1 MIHLQK
7 SINLLSSDETSKVM
21 AEKLPSILSVK
32 YFSFFLFDKYRR
44 KLRLLSHNH
53 LELQEGLTLYQSES
67 PIMKDAMTSGRYIF
81 EQDFA
86 SSRYIRGRKNP
97 LFKHTLF
104 VSIPLMIE
112 NEIIGVLNINDN
124 EKGFFNLGGL
134 DFSLNVSEFVAIS
147 ISNALLFEKVEKLSV
162 TDGLTGLDNH
172 QQMQSILKNEVFRCQ
187 RYASSLS
194 LIMMDIDHFK
204 NVNDTYGHQKGDDI
218 LLDFAST
225 MKNFCRSNDVAAR
238 YGGEEVCPGTD

>member
-1 MIHLQK
+1 MPQNRKNLNGRSLRQLGICWRRKIACWEIPWKRWIHLQE

-21 AEKLPSILSVK
+21 EENLPSILSVK

-67 PIMKDAMTSGRYIF
+67 PIMKDAMTLGRYIF

-86 SSRYIRGRKNP
+86 SSRYIRDSKNP

-104 VSIPLMIE
+104 ISIPLMIE

-124 EKGFFNLGGL
+124 EKGFFNL
-134 DFSLNVSEFVAIS
+134 
-147 ISNALLFEKVEKLSV
+147 
-162 TDGLTGLDNH
+162 
-172 QQMQSILKNEVFRCQ
+172 
-187 RYASSLS
+187 
-194 LIMMDIDHFK
+194 
-204 NVNDTYGHQKGDDI
+204 
-218 LLDFAST
+218 
-225 MKNFCRSNDVAAR
+225 
-238 YGGEEVCPGTD
+238 

>member
-1 MIHLQK
+1 
-7 SINLLSSDETSKVM
+7 M
-21 AEKLPSILSVK
+21 AEKLLSILSVK

-67 PIMKDAMTSGRYIF
+67 PIMKDAMTLGRYIF
-81 EQDFA
+81 EQDFV
-86 SSRYIRGRKNP
+86 SSRYIRDRKNP

-104 VSIPLMIE
+104 ISIPLMIE

-124 EKGFFNLGGL
+124 VKGFFNLEDL

-204 NVNDTYGHQKGDDI
+204 NVNDTYGHQKGDEI
-218 LLDFAST
+218 LLDFA
-225 MKNFCRSNDVAAR
+225 
-238 YGGEEVCPGTD
+238 